1 MSTGHRPGGDSEV
14 PGPCRARP
22 GPPARPWLIPC
33 PHPSCLTASPQDRSH
48 GSLRSEGG
56 VRHGCEPRAQ
66 GRPGP
71 AGEKDGDTAT
81 GACAVSVHGC
91 VNVRVHCAGRGVR
104 AGLHKCPKQS
114 GAGTSHRAGGRE
126 MHKEHAFR
134 CTRASLWLK
143 HRCFL
148 EGHKQNPGVEERSI
162 FQDIFYL
169 KRGKNQGK
177 TYKQL

>member
-14 PGPCRARP
+14 PGPCRVRP

-126 MHKEHAFR
+126 MHKEHSGAHARLCGLSTAVSLRDTSRTQEWKNVLYFR
-134 CTRASLWLK
+134 T
-143 HRCFL
+143 FF
-148 EGHKQNPGVEERSI
+148 I
-162 FQDIFYL
+162 
-169 KRGKNQGK
+169 
-177 TYKQL
+177 